1 MQFDAYLLDDA
12 LLAALT
18 RMQHHKPTSI
28 QQLVLPPALQQ
39 KDILA
44 QAPTGTGKSA
54 AFILPMLQYLLD
66 FPRQRHREVRA
77 LILAP
82 TRELA
87 VQLHQYAS
95 HLAYNTELKIGI
107 ITGGQDY
114 IKQKAMLEGVI
125 DVMIA
130 TPGRLIEYI
139 AQAQF
144 DLDGLELMVID
155 EADRMLDMGFA
166 QAVTDVAQAAI
177 HRQQT
182 MLFSATLEG
191 NGIQRF
197 AEKLLQEPV
206 RIEATPSRREHG
218 KIHQWLH
225 LADDFEHKLAMLFHI
240 LKQPDVA
247 RTIVFTK
254 TRERANELIELCQPI
269 ERPLTLLHGDMIQK
283 ERFRALAKFK
293 QEQNAILITTD
304 LAARG
309 LDVLDISHIIN
320 FDLPRTADVYVHRI
334 GRTGRAGAKG
344 TAISLVEAHDMT
356 ILEKIERYTQ
366 QKIKRRIIEE
376 LPPKHKAAKVPTKK
390 KKKTKKNKLK

>member
-12 LLAALT
+12 LIAALK

-28 QQLVLPPALQQ
+28 QQLVLPPAMQQ
-39 KDILA
+39 KNILA

-54 AFILPMLQYLLD
+54 AFILPTLQYLLD
-66 FPRQRHREVRA
+66 FPRQRHRGVRA

-87 VQLHQYAS
+87 VQLHQYAA
-95 HLAYNTELKIGI
+95 HLAYKTHLTIGM

-114 IKQKAMLEGVI
+114 IKQQAMLAGTI

-130 TPGRLIEYI
+130 TPGRLLEYI

-144 DLDGLELMVID
+144 ELDGVEMMVID
-155 EADRMLDMGFA
+155 EADRMLDLGFA
-166 QAVTDVAQAAI
+166 QTVSDLAQAAI

-191 NGIQRF
+191 RGIQRF
-197 AEKLLQEPV
+197 AKELLQDPV
-206 RIEATPSRREHG
+206 CIEATPSRKEHG

-225 LADDFEHKLAMLFHI
+225 LADHVEHKLALLHAI
-240 LKQPDVA
+240 LKRPEVK

-254 TRERANELIELCQPI
+254 TRERANELIHLCQATM
-269 ERPLTLLHGDMIQK
+269 RPLALLHGDMIQK
-283 ERFRALAKFK
+283 ERFRSLAQFK
-293 QEQNAILITTD
+293 QAATGVLITTD
-304 LAARG
+304 VAARG
-309 LDVLDISHIIN
+309 LDVQDISHVIN

-344 TAISLVEAHDMT
+344 IAISLVEAHDMS
-356 ILEKIERYTQ
+356 ILQKIERYTQ
-366 QKIKRRIIEE
+366 QKIKRRVIEQ
-376 LPPKHKAAKVPTKK
+376 LAPQHKAAKVPTKK
-390 KKKTKKNKLK
+390 KKKSKKNKLK